1 MEETNKNPEEIQVQD
16 TTSVGQVDVDIDQL
30 FGMPGADNV
39 MLPEEAKETEKPK
52 TMFSKENVDLTF
64 IDKADSNNEPAQK
77 EEVDEVIAQ
86 LDDMITQEEDAGN
99 KGRPKV
105 DKSGLAELA
114 VKMIEEGT
122 LIPFDDDKP
131 LEEYS
136 TKDFRELFEANF
148 QEREDK
154 IKNKHLK
161 KPNDQQ

>member
-77 EEVDEVIAQ
+77 EEVDEAKKEVEEATALELPMLEKNLVFFVKKMTNLFHYCNCVCSLLWVLSQFNKKSKQ
-86 LDDMITQEEDAGN
+86 LVYIG
-99 KGRPKV
+99 
-105 DKSGLAELA
+105 
-114 VKMIEEGT
+114 
-122 LIPFDDDKP
+122 
-131 LEEYS
+131 
-136 TKDFRELFEANF
+136 
-148 QEREDK
+148 
-154 IKNKHLK
+154 
-161 KPNDQQ
+161 